1 MATRRTYLRP
11 MGGWWRRDPFFI
23 RYMAREATAVFV
35 VIYALLLLAGV
46 VRLAQGEASFDRWV
60 TFLRSPASIVLHAAL
75 LAAFVYHTI
84 TWFAIMPKT
93 MPPIAVAGHKLA
105 PAAITGLGL
114 AASVILSAA
123 VFVFVKVL
131 AS

>member
-1 MATRRTYLRP
+1 MA
-11 MGGWWRRDPFFI
+11 GWWRRDPFFL

-35 VIYALLLLAGV
+35 VIYALLLLAGLV
-46 VRLAQGEASFDRWV
+46 QLARGEAAFAHWV
-60 TFLRSPASIVLHAAL
+60 AFLRSPASIALHAVL
-75 LAAFVYHTI
+75 LAAFAYHTV

-93 MPPIAVAGHKLA
+93 MPPIVVAGHRLA

-123 VFVFVKVL
+123 LFAL
-131 AS
+131 AKAVAS